1 MSNFWLIISFTLSG
15 ELKLYEATDS
25 GDKTRLNSVAVAKIL
40 ALKKWSPVILIV
52 NLSDE
57 LVNGLTGE
65 VMSFNSEA
73 VDVYFPSLNRNA
85 SIKRHSFT
93 VYDVDKKID
102 VACRMQFPLRLSFAL
117 NVHKA
122 QGLTL
127 ERVSIDCR
135 SMHQYGQIAVALSRA
150 TAKKGLQVNNF
161 SKTLLRKPPKIISDF
176 YMREQY
182 LPQKDFS
189 CCRHSV
195 NIEAECVEDYED
207 LFTPFDDLNNLS
219 QDDGDEEAM
228 LNLVESLDEDYEENF
243 TYVFPESIN
252 IMEILDELCN
262 QSCKTVQQREENKI
276 IQYMKNCELLERL
289 VHYLWD
295 AFYSLKDRF
304 LKEGTSVENKTLS
317 KFYRQVNVIM
327 TGNKLKHFGSVFG
340 GDPVAQKNVVFKL
353 ASKIRKLVLESAVDP
368 IKKKVSKETEKQ
380 KGLTFP
386 ESAGGRGKIRYI
398 GGWCISQVR
407 KRKIQQIT
415 KCLYKQ
421 NKKKAVESLK
431 TEINALHEIQK
442 SESFLLEHS
451 SDKESLYE
459 TERKQNMRKGLT
471 NISDDAHKFFI
482 ILDQKIRKL
491 ETTANLNLY
500 GSNFSK
506 FLHTELNNDN
516 LIFESWTNLF
526 MPSLDQNTCKS
537 LLDEILLKYCSMSL
551 AQLRKT
557 YLQELKVQKTEAHRK
572 QIKMR
577 EKGRGKT
584 SVPFNMKTITDDKT
598 TNKIVSHKRLQAEI
612 LDEGTSILN
621 SFTKADLLILCMT
634 YCLSVK
640 VQKNK
645 KQIIEA
651 LKPVILKCSDIP
663 NVAVF
668 NRPEDDSGVNI
679 EDQIVTQGASESV
692 SGSGSTQSSATEDQ
706 QKSGLKKTVKRKISK
721 GKGKGEK
728 KAKKSVSC
736 KFPCGVCSMEC
747 SHNVVCCDGC
757 DIWFHADCIHVENLD
772 ELPDE
777 WFCNTCKDEMENM
790 SS

>member
-25 GDKTRLNSVAVAKIL
+25 GDKTRLNSVAAAKIL

-102 VACRMQFPLRLSFAL
+102 VACRMQFPLRLSFTL
-117 NVHKA
+117 TVHKA

-127 ERVSIDCR
+127 ERVSVDCR

-262 QSCKTVQQREENKI
+262 QSCETVQQREENKI

-304 LKEGTSVENKTLS
+304 LK
-317 KFYRQVNVIM
+317 
-327 TGNKLKHFGSVFG
+327 
-340 GDPVAQKNVVFKL
+340 
-353 ASKIRKLVLESAVDP
+353 
-368 IKKKVSKETEKQ
+368 
-380 KGLTFP
+380 
-386 ESAGGRGKIRYI
+386 
-398 GGWCISQVR
+398 
-407 KRKIQQIT
+407 
-415 KCLYKQ
+415 
-421 NKKKAVESLK
+421 
-431 TEINALHEIQK
+431 
-442 SESFLLEHS
+442 
-451 SDKESLYE
+451 
-459 TERKQNMRKGLT
+459 
-471 NISDDAHKFFI
+471 
-482 ILDQKIRKL
+482 
-491 ETTANLNLY
+491 
-500 GSNFSK
+500 
-506 FLHTELNNDN
+506 
-516 LIFESWTNLF
+516 
-526 MPSLDQNTCKS
+526 
-537 LLDEILLKYCSMSL
+537 
-551 AQLRKT
+551 
-557 YLQELKVQKTEAHRK
+557 
-572 QIKMR
+572 
-577 EKGRGKT
+577 
-584 SVPFNMKTITDDKT
+584 
-598 TNKIVSHKRLQAEI
+598 
-612 LDEGTSILN
+612 
-621 SFTKADLLILCMT
+621 
-634 YCLSVK
+634 
-640 VQKNK
+640 
-645 KQIIEA
+645 
-651 LKPVILKCSDIP
+651 
-663 NVAVF
+663 
-668 NRPEDDSGVNI
+668 
-679 EDQIVTQGASESV
+679 
-692 SGSGSTQSSATEDQ
+692 
-706 QKSGLKKTVKRKISK
+706 
-721 GKGKGEK
+721 
-728 KAKKSVSC
+728 
-736 KFPCGVCSMEC
+736 
-747 SHNVVCCDGC
+747 
-757 DIWFHADCIHVENLD
+757 
-772 ELPDE
+772 
-777 WFCNTCKDEMENM
+777 
-790 SS
+790 